1 MSRKVAREILFK
13 LVFENCFHD
22 DEDFITYNTY
32 LENNGEDFDPDFL
45 NQSLDDENKEFV
57 KQNLIGVIEHKNEI
71 IENIKD
77 NLVDYSIE
85 RLFKIDLAILLIA
98 VHELKYSNISKEIVI
113 NEAVELAKKYST
125 DKSYSFI
132 NGVLAKF

>member
-22 DEDFITYNTY
+22 DEDFITYKTY

-77 NLVDYSIE
+77 NLVDYSVE

>member
-22 DEDFITYNTY
+22 DEDFITYKTY